1 MKQSRLRLAFSLL
14 SFLGILVAAYLVY
27 QHYKPAGGSF
37 CNISGYINC
46 DIVNK
51 SIYAEIFGIP
61 VAMLGMLAYGILFA
75 GSLLMRRRA
84 AAPLW
89 LLIFAG
95 FSLVFSL
102 YLTFVEFFVL
112 RAVCMFCITQQI
124 LIFIIFITLL
134 VLWLAHRKSSS

>member
-1 MKQSRLRLAFSLL
+1 MKQSRLRLIFSLL

-37 CNISGYINC
+37 CNIGDYVNC

-51 SIYAEIFGIP
+51 SIYSEIFGIP
-61 VAMLGMLAYGILFA
+61 VAALGMLAYGILFA
-75 GSLLMRRRA
+75 GSMWMKRNIAVLS
-84 AAPLW
+84 W
-89 LLIFAG
+89 LLVFAG
-95 FSLVFSL
+95 LSLALSL

-124 LIFIIFITLL
+124 LIIIIFITLIM
-134 VLWLAHRKSSS
+134 LWLAHRKSSS